1 MSNVKVKSVGA
12 VFNGQPIG
20 STIELTEAEAEHY
33 VKLGYVELIPESK
46 AKAKPATQS
55 ESAPKADKP
64 TPKKRK
70 ATPKDK

>member
-1 MSNVKVKSVGA
+1 MPNVKVKTIGA

-33 VKLGYVELIPESK
+33 VKLGYVELIPETK
-46 AKAKPATQS
+46 AKVKPAAKT

-64 TPKKRK
+64 SPKKRK
-70 ATPKDK
+70 QTKDK